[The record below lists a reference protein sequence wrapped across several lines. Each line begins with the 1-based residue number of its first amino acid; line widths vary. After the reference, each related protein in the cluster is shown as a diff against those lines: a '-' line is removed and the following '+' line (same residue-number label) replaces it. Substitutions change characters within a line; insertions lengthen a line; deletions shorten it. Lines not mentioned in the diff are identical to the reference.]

1 MAIKG
6 KNRSRSKTKAVTP
19 GPKPVYVE
27 PKRPLLARR
36 WFQVTAGLVILVLAA
51 AGILYGVARERSQ
64 TRERE
69 RREAQ
74 ARALEEY
81 RNRIDP
87 VLAGIGQ
94 AGQGTFSVLPEVVQ
108 GIEALRRGSEGG
120 AQVRAQARAGAK
132 AAADAADALQA
143 IDPIEIVRG
152 LPVEV
157 VQSVIGAH
165 DGMTD
170 GVRLYRQVA
179 QTVLRAAG
187 AAGAERQTLV
197 ELAAELEPIARE
209 VFEGGYGRYLAAQA
223 DAGLDPFGGGAGFP
237 TG

>member
-6 KNRSRSKTKAVTP
+6 KNRSRSKTKAVTR
-19 GPKPVYVE
+19 GPRPMYVE

-36 WFQVTAGLVILVLAA
+36 WFQVTAGIVILVLAT
-51 AGILYGVARERSQ
+51 AGIVYGIARERSQ

-69 RREAQ
+69 AREAQ

-87 VLAGIGQ
+87 IVAGIGQ
-94 AGQGTFSVLPEVVQ
+94 AGQGTFAVLPEVVQ
-108 GIEALRRGSEGG
+108 GIEALRSGEGG
-120 AQVRAQARAGAK
+120 AKVRAQARTGAK
-132 AAADAADALQA
+132 AAADAVEALQA
-143 IDPIEIVRG
+143 IDVTAIVRD

-157 VQSVIGAH
+157 VQSVIDAH
-165 DGMTD
+165 EGMTD

-187 AAGAERQTLV
+187 AAGAERETLV
-197 ELAAELEPIARE
+197 ELAAELDTIARD
-209 VFEGGYGRYLAAQA
+209 VFDGGYARYLAAQA
-223 DAGLDPFGGGAGFP
+223 DAGLNPFGGGAGFP